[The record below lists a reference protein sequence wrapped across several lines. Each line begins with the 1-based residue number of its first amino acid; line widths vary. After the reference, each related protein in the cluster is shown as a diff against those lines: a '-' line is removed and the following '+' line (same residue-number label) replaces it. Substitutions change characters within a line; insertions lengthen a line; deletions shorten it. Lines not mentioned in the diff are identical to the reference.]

1 MKDIA
6 ESVLARLLNIA
17 RANGLVYNE
26 LLMRYI
32 LERIFY
38 RVGKSRYS
46 GKFILKGG
54 NLFVCWQGGFDFRPT
69 MDADMLYRGV
79 GTPEQIKA
87 AFTEICATS
96 APDDGLQIDVASMT
110 ARRILD
116 DAEYGGVRLSFNAH
130 IGRSRTQVQIDVGVG
145 DAVTPAARMADYP
158 TLLDFP
164 APRLRIYPPET
175 AIAEKFETLVRR
187 GMLNSRMKDFYDIW
201 KLKLLFDYDIDV
213 LGRAIARTFERRKR
227 PIPTGCPV
235 ALTERFWSDPVKQ
248 KQWQAF
254 LRKSRLDVGNRTLCD
269 IVHEIS
275 AFLTPVIDKL
285 NA

>member
-1 MKDIA
+1 MKDVA

-38 RVGKSRYS
+38 RVGKSRHS

-116 DAEYGGVRLSFNAH
+116 DAEYGGVRLSFNAN

-145 DAVTPAARMADYP
+145 DAVTPTAKMADYP
-158 TLLDFP
+158 TLLAFP

-187 GMLNSRMKDFYDIW
+187 GMLNSRMKDFYDMW
-201 KLKLLFDYDIDV
+201 KLKSLFDYDIDV

-235 ALTERFWSDPVKQ
+235 ALTKRFWGDPVKQ

-275 AFLTPVIDKL
+275 DFLTPVVDKL